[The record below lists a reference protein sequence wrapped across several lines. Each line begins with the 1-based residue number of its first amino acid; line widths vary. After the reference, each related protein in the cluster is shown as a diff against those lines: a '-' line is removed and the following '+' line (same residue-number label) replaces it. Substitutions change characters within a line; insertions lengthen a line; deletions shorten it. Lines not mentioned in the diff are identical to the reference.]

1 MSVIQKIFFTLL
13 SIAILVL
20 VIKITL
26 KLSGGF

>member
-13 SIAILVL
+13 SIAILIL

>member
-13 SIAILVL
+13 SITILIL

>member
-26 KLSGGF
+26 KLSGVF

>member
-1 MSVIQKIFFTLL
+1 MSVIQKIFFALL